1 MTASPLTR
9 SLLPLLLVA
18 LLLSACEIPAG
29 GGADPTPAVAPTDAL
44 PPTPTS
50 VPLAATVNGEGISW
64 AEFEAELAR
73 YQQAQA
79 ELGGTVSAEEASVI
93 VLDDLIDQTL
103 LAQAAAAEGYSVDD
117 AALQARIDEL
127 AAQVGGTEALSAW
140 QAAHGYTEADFRSAL
155 RRQMAAAWMRDR
167 VIAAVPL
174 APEQVHVR
182 QILFYNGEDAQ
193 NVFALLQEGWDF
205 MVLAEQYD
213 PITKGELGWFP
224 RGYLAHPEI
233 EAAAFALQPGE
244 YSQVVPSAVGYHIL
258 YLVERDPARP
268 LSPDALL
275 TLQEHALQDWL
286 TQRRNAS
293 TIVIVP

>member
-1 MTASPLTR
+1 MTASLLTR
-9 SLLPLLLVA
+9 ILLA
-18 LLLSACEIPAG
+18 LFFASFTLSAC
-29 GGADPTPAVAPTDAL
+29 GADPTPAAASTATL

-50 VPLAATVNGEGISW
+50 IPLAATVNGEGISW

-79 ELGGTVSAEEASVI
+79 ELGGAVSAEEASVI

-103 LAQAAAAEGYSVDD
+103 LAQAAAAEGYVEGE
-117 AALQARIDEL
+117 AALQARLDDL

-140 QAAHGYTEADFRSAL
+140 QAAHGYTEAGFRSAL

-167 VIAAVPL
+167 VIAAVPVT
-174 APEQVHVR
+174 AEQVHVR
-182 QILFYNGEDAQ
+182 QILFYNADDAQ
-193 NVFALLQEGWDF
+193 NVFALLESGWDF
-205 MVLAEQYD
+205 PALAEQYD
-213 PITKGELGWFP
+213 PVTKGELGWFP
-224 RGYLAHPEI
+224 RGYLVHLEI

-244 YSQVVPSAVGYHIL
+244 YSPVVQSAVGFHIL
-258 YLVERDPARP
+258 YVVERDPTRP

>member
-1 MTASPLTR
+1 MTASLPTR
-9 SLLPLLLVA
+9 LLLA
-18 LLLSACEIPAG
+18 LLFASFILSAC
-29 GGADPTPAVAPTDAL
+29 GADPTPAATSTPPL
-44 PPTPTS
+44 PPTPTP
-50 VPLAATVNGEGISW
+50 VPLAATVNGEGIPW

-79 ELGGTVSAEEASVI
+79 EVGSAASAEEASVI

-117 AALQARIDEL
+117 AALQARIDKL
-127 AAQVGGTEALSAW
+127 AAQIGGAEALSAW

-167 VIAAVPL
+167 IIAAVP
-174 APEQVHVR
+174 AAAEQVHVR
-182 QILFYNGEDAQ
+182 QILFHNADEAQ
-193 NVFALLQEGWDF
+193 NVFALLESGWDF
-205 MVLAEQYD
+205 QALAEQYY
-213 PITKGELGWFP
+213 PVTKGELGWFP
-224 RGYLAHPEI
+224 RGYLVHPEI

-244 YSQVVPSAVGYHIL
+244 YSPVVQSAVGYHLL
-258 YLVERDPARP
+258 YVVERDPARP

-275 TLQEHALQDWL
+275 TLQEQALQDWL